1 MNQRQLTFP
10 EAVKTC
16 FARYLC
22 FTGRASRSEYWWWTL
37 FTVIICMP
45 INLLFVEK
53 APAVVNIVQL
63 ALLLPSVSVGVRRLH
78 DIGRSG
84 WWLLIALIPIVG
96 FIIVMVWAAR
106 KSQSI
111 TNEYGPVPNIIQ

>member
-1 MNQRQLTFP
+1 
-10 EAVKTC
+10 
-16 FARYLC
+16 
-22 FTGRASRSEYWWWTL
+22 
-37 FTVIICMP
+37 MP

-106 KSQSI
+106 KSLPI